1 MRVSIDATPLLLR
14 SAGVKTYVYYWVQ
27 YLLRAAGPKRRVRL
41 FPLLDGI
48 GECAHERSVAGPL
61 RTVAGIAL
69 LQAGNYIRRPVLDWI
84 GARTDIFHHSSQ
96 QLRQAPRGCRITAT
110 LHDLTCWLMP
120 EMHTAANVR
129 ANHEFARNVLRRAA
143 GSIAVSG
150 QTRDDAVRIL
160 GLDPEKIRVIY
171 NGVAPA
177 FFDAVP
183 LAADKPYVLF
193 VGTVEPRKNI
203 AALLDAWTQLSPS
216 VRQEFDLVLAGPAGW
231 GDTGIGA
238 RLASAG
244 PGVRYVGY
252 VPEAELPA
260 LNAGAT
266 VFVYPSLYEGFGLP
280 LAQAMAAGV
289 PAVTSAVS
297 SLPEVAAGAALLVDP
312 RSAAEICAA
321 LERLLL
327 SPSLRSELG
336 ERGRRRAEEYRWETC
351 AARSWEFFEEV
362 AAG

>member
-27 YLLRAAGPKRRVRL
+27 YLVRAAGPKRRVRL
-41 FPLLDGI
+41 FPLLDTI
-48 GECAHERSVAGPL
+48 GECVHERSVAGPL
-61 RTVAGIAL
+61 RTAAGIAL
-69 LQAGNYIRRPVLDWI
+69 LQAGNYIQGPILDLI
-84 GARTDIFHHSSQ
+84 GRRTDIFHHSSQ

-110 LHDLTCWLMP
+110 IHDLTCWLMP

-129 ANHEFARNVLRRAA
+129 VNHEFARNVLARAS
-143 GSIAVSG
+143 GMIAVSG

-160 GLDPEKIRVIY
+160 GLDPAKIRVIY

-177 FFDAVP
+177 FFDA
-183 LAADKPYVLF
+183 AALEAPKPYVLF

-203 AALLDAWTQLSPS
+203 AALLDAWSQLPPS

-231 GDTGIGA
+231 GDTGIGE

-244 PGVRYVGY
+244 PGVRYLGY
-252 VPEAELPA
+252 VPEADLPA

-266 VFVYPSLYEGFGLP
+266 AFVYPSLYEGFGLP

-312 RSAAEICAA
+312 RSAADICAA

-327 SPSLRSELG
+327 SPSLREELG
-336 ERGRRRAEEYRWETC
+336 ARGRRRAEEYRWETC
-351 AARSWEFFEEV
+351 AAKSWEFFEQV
-362 AAG
+362 GG